1 MEITDAW
8 LMEMGGWQ
16 EMKRARALWQAG
28 TVTGAAF
35 DGTKLTGTVRDQGKD
50 FTCGLLLRSRS
61 DMDNLCT
68 CFQAKRTGSLCAHSL
83 AAGTAWVHRHE
94 KQPAAAA
101 ANTSPLQ
108 AVAKPPVVP
117 ARAPLRRSPD
127 PRAGAFPPPRARLP
141 EGSGRIRQNPEPPAA
156 RS

>member
-16 EMKRARALWQAG
+16 EMKRARAMWHAG
-28 TVTGAAF
+28 AVTASAF
-35 DGTKLTGTVRDQGKD
+35 DGARLTGTVSDQGKI
-50 FTCGLLLRSRS
+50 FSCGLLLRSRS

-94 KQPAAAA
+94 KPPGAAAVA
-101 ANTSPLQ
+101 SP
-108 AVAKPPVVP
+108 AVAAKP
-117 ARAPLRRSPD
+117 
-127 PRAGAFPPPRARLP
+127 
-141 EGSGRIRQNPEPPAA
+141 
-156 RS
+156 